1 MSGNGNGSMLFG
13 LEALDHGPKKF
24 VMGQVLAFKGFS
36 RARCLGALNF
46 VLDLK
51 HSKLEKPLKATALS
65 KPSPSKT
72 TLPVFLLCSKETH
85 PRTQPH
91 TPRRRI
97 APIYDE
103 ESTSRKKACRP
114 FKDYYAQWIHALN
127 STLLPLLRR
136 AMLSSS
142 PSNLSTHVEMVHH
155 HFQAYYE
162 ALDLAASN
170 DVAQLLYPEW
180 RNSLEK
186 PFLWLGDF
194 HPYLFTNLLRSFL
207 DDGDDDDD
215 DGDHEVGETCS
226 FCDTPWQIL
235 MAWKNPSE
243 TLMARIEQIEC
254 ALRLMVPALVAR
266 VRNAQL
272 GLFDRVATDWG
283 LFQGKR
289 EGAKAV
295 IGKAVMGQMDEMLG
309 VFLDANRL
317 RKSVLAEIIG
327 ETNVYQAA
335 LFLEGLAQFFVGFR
349 DHELLSEFER
359 CTVPIN

>member
-1 MSGNGNGSMLFG
+1 MAMGLCWFG

-24 VMGQVLAFKGFS
+24 VMGQVLAFKGFA
-36 RARCLGALNF
+36 RAHCLGPPFSSWIPFGALNF

-51 HSKLEKPLKATALS
+51 HGKLEKPLKATALS
-65 KPSPSKT
+65 KPFPSKT
-72 TLPVFLLCSKETH
+72 TLPVFLLCTKETH

-127 STLLPLLRR
+127 SNLIPLLRR

-142 PSNLSTHVEMVHH
+142 PSNLSTHVEM
-155 HFQAYYE
+155 
-162 ALDLAASN
+162 

-194 HPYLFTNLLRSFL
+194 HPYLFTNL
-207 DDGDDDDD
+207 
-215 DGDHEVGETCS
+215 
-226 FCDTPWQIL
+226 FCDTPCQIL

-272 GLFDRVATDWG
+272 GLFDRIAADWG
-283 LFQGKR
+283 LFEGKR

-295 IGKAVMGQMDEMLG
+295 IGKAVMGQKDEMLG

-317 RKSVLAEIIG
+317 RKSFLAEIIG

>member
-1 MSGNGNGSMLFG
+1 MPS
-13 LEALDHGPKKF
+13 
-24 VMGQVLAFKGFS
+24 
-36 RARCLGALNF
+36 
-46 VLDLK
+46 
-51 HSKLEKPLKATALS
+51 TALFFHFFAA
-65 KPSPSKT
+65 PCCPL
-72 TLPVFLLCSKETH
+72 LPVISPPTWRWFT
-85 PRTQPH
+85 T
-91 TPRRRI
+91 I
-97 APIYDE
+97 
-103 ESTSRKKACRP
+103 SRP
-114 FKDYYAQWIHALN
+114 
-127 STLLPLLRR
+127 T
-136 AMLSSS
+136 
-142 PSNLSTHVEMVHH
+142 T
-155 HFQAYYE
+155 
-162 ALDLAASN
+162 DLAASN
-170 DVAQLLYPEW
+170 DVAQLLYPKW

-266 VRNAQL
+266 VRNAHL
-272 GLFDRVATDWG
+272 GLFDRVAADWG
-283 LFQGKR
+283 LFEGKR
-289 EGAKAV
+289 EGAKAA
-295 IGKAVMGQMDEMLG
+295 IGKTVMGQMDEMLG

-317 RKSVLAEIIG
+317 RKSVHAEIFG

>member
-1 MSGNGNGSMLFG
+1 MPSTAILFHFF
-13 LEALDHGPKKF
+13 AAP
-24 VMGQVLAFKGFS
+24 
-36 RARCLGALNF
+36 CC
-46 VLDLK
+46 
-51 HSKLEKPLKATALS
+51 PL
-65 KPSPSKT
+65 
-72 TLPVFLLCSKETH
+72 LPVISPPTWRWFT
-85 PRTQPH
+85 T
-91 TPRRRI
+91 I
-97 APIYDE
+97 
-103 ESTSRKKACRP
+103 SRP
-114 FKDYYAQWIHALN
+114 
-127 STLLPLLRR
+127 T
-136 AMLSSS
+136 
-142 PSNLSTHVEMVHH
+142 T
-155 HFQAYYE
+155 
-162 ALDLAASN
+162 DLAASK

-359 CTVPIN
+359 CTVPINWKFYLRVQIFPFSVLAPQCEILGHSFAGSFSCPLLWAFLHVLE